1 MMEQLNINSLYVNY
15 GQIKALFDVSIK
27 VNQSEVVS
35 VLGANGAGK
44 STLLNTIMGITKAK
58 EGNIMFNGKTLTG
71 LPPHL
76 ICGMG
81 IGYVP
86 EGRRVFSD
94 LTVMENLMIG
104 SYRNKSKSNKK
115 EQLEYVLSLFPIL
128 KERKNQYAGTL
139 SGGEQQMLAIG
150 RALMLNPSL
159 LLLDEPSMGLA
170 PLIIKEI
177 FLALK
182 EINNRGTSILLV
194 EQSAYLAL
202 RISNRAYVM
211 ESGGISVEDTV
222 ENMRSNSAMKK
233 SYLGM

>member
-1 MMEQLNINSLYVNY
+1 MEQLNLNSLYVNY

-27 VNQSEVVS
+27 VSQSEVVS

-44 STLLNTIMGITKAK
+44 TTLLNTIMGITRAA
-58 EGNIMFNGKTLTG
+58 EGSILFNGKTINS

-81 IGYVP
+81 IGFVP
-86 EGRRVFSD
+86 EGRRVFAE
-94 LTVMENLMIG
+94 LTVMENLEIG
-104 SYRNKSKSNKK
+104 SYKNNSKINRA
-115 EQLEYVLSLFPIL
+115 EQLQYVLSLFPIL
-128 KERKNQYAGTL
+128 KERKKQFAGTL

-150 RALMLNPSL
+150 RALMLNPAL

-182 EINNRGTSILLV
+182 EINKRGTSILLV

-202 RISNRAYVM
+202 RISDRAYIM
-211 ESGGISVEDTV
+211 ESGSILVEDNV

-233 SYLGM
+233 SYLGI

>member
-1 MMEQLNINSLYVNY
+1 MEQLNINSLYVNY